1 VSKSSHD
8 GTGDL
13 PQNQN
18 NAMSDD
24 PGDGNRNS
32 FTAEE
37 ESGKA
42 PPKPGASDQ
51 EKLREFGERGA
62 KQPSP

>member
-1 VSKSSHD
+1 MSKSSHD

-18 NAMSDD
+18 NAMSED
-24 PGDGNRNS
+24 PRDGNRNS

-37 ESGKA
+37 QGGEAPAKPDES
-42 PPKPGASDQ
+42 D
-51 EKLREFGERGA
+51 EDKLREFGQRGS
-62 KQPSP
+62 KQS

>member
-1 VSKSSHD
+1 MSKSSHE

-24 PGDGNRNS
+24 PADGNRNS

-37 ESGKA
+37 QSGEA
-42 PPKPGASDQ
+42 PARPRHSEED
-51 EKLREFGERGA
+51 KLREFGERGS
-62 KQPSP
+62 KQP

>member
-1 VSKSSHD
+1 MSKSSHE

-37 ESGKA
+37 QSGEA
-42 PPKPGASDQ
+42 PAKPCQSEED
-51 EKLREFGERGA
+51 KLREFGERGS
-62 KQPSP
+62 KQP

>member
-1 VSKSSHD
+1 MSKSNHD

-24 PGDGNRNS
+24 PRDGNRNS
-32 FTAEE
+32 FTAKEK
-37 ESGKA
+37 SGEA
-42 PPKPGASDQ
+42 PPNPDESD
-51 EKLREFGERGA
+51 EDKLQAFGQRGS
-62 KQPSP
+62 KQS

>member
-1 VSKSSHD
+1 MSKSNHQ

-24 PGDGNRNS
+24 PRDGNRNS

-37 ESGKA
+37 KNGKA
-42 PPKPGASDQ
+42 PAKPDENDADT
-51 EKLREFGERGA
+51 LREFGERGS
-62 KQPSP
+62 KQS

>member
-1 VSKSSHD
+1 MSKSSHD

-37 ESGKA
+37 QSGEAPAKPSES
-42 PPKPGASDQ
+42 D
-51 EKLREFGERGA
+51 EDKLREFGQRGS
-62 KQPSP
+62 KQP

>member
-1 VSKSSHD
+1 MSKSSHE

-37 ESGKA
+37 QSGEA
-42 PPKPGASDQ
+42 PAKPGRSEED
-51 EKLREFGERGA
+51 KLREFGERGS
-62 KQPSP
+62 KQP

>member
-1 VSKSSHD
+1 MSKSSHE

-37 ESGKA
+37 QSGEA
-42 PPKPGASDQ
+42 PAKPGQSEED
-51 EKLREFGERGA
+51 KLREFGERGS
-62 KQPSP
+62 KQP